1 MLMCI
6 FLISLKNLELGDP
19 GERVIHYWHGTV
31 CHRFASVFRKFSLQ
45 FFFTLE
51 AARHKRQVDNTQAQ
65 AGVPAAA
72 PANSVPVQV
81 KKILNSVTRLR

>member
-1 MLMCI
+1 MLLSTFVMKYTAT
-6 FLISLKNLELGDP
+6 S
-19 GERVIHYWHGTV
+19 
-31 CHRFASVFRKFSLQ
+31 CHDFRKFSLQ

>member
-1 MLMCI
+1 MLLSTFVMKYTAT
-6 FLISLKNLELGDP
+6 S
-19 GERVIHYWHGTV
+19 
-31 CHRFASVFRKFSLQ
+31 CHVFRKFSLQ

-81 KKILNSVTRLR
+81 KKIL